1 MVSRPCRGR
10 TWAFAAA
17 LAAISPACSRTS
29 LVDLP
34 LWRVEIEPD
43 GQEARVVQLP
53 FRLTAYDMSS
63 HAVLRDVLDR
73 NHDGISDRIVTYQGG
88 TGTRLEET
96 DTNFDGLVDR
106 WDTFGADG
114 LRNRSATA
122 RLGNRPDRLATYDR
136 AGQLSRVESDT
147 DLDGLFELVQ
157 IYEGARL
164 VRVELDSDGN
174 GRPDRFQDF
183 RNGFLSSE
191 DFDTDE
197 DGSPN
202 LRMTY
207 KEDGSLVS
215 TAILQE
221 ATGELE
227 PAP

>member
-1 MVSRPCRGR
+1 MVSRPRRAR
-10 TWAFAAA
+10 TWAFAAV
-17 LAAISPACSRTS
+17 LAAHSLACSRTS

-63 HAVLRDVLDR
+63 HAVLRDVRDR
-73 NHDGISDRIVTYQGG
+73 NHDGISDRIVTYQRG
-88 TGTRLEET
+88 TGARLEET

-106 WDTFGADG
+106 WDTFGAAG

-122 RLGNRPDRLATYDR
+122 RFGNRPDRMATYDR

-157 IYEGARL
+157 IYEAGKL
-164 VRVELDSDGN
+164 VRAEIDSDAN

-183 RNGFLSSE
+183 RGGFLSSE

-197 DGSPN
+197 DGAPN
-202 LRMTY
+202 IRMTY
-207 KEDGSLVS
+207 DKDGRLLKAS
-215 TAILQE
+215 ILQG
-221 ATGELE
+221 ATSGSESD
-227 PAP
+227 P